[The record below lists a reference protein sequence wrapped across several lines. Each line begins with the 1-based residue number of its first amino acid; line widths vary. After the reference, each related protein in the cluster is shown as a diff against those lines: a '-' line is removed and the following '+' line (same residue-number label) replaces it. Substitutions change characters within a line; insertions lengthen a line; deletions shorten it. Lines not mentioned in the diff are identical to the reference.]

1 MEKFRRL
8 LMRIDMT
15 EGTPWKKLIIF
26 AVPMIIGNLFQQLYS
41 IADAVILGRFIGD
54 YALAAIGSSMPLFF
68 LVIVIMMGI
77 SMGVSVMVSQYVGAK
92 DRDGIS
98 YTIGNGIVVVAVVGL
113 ILMAIGPLLS
123 RPLLV
128 LLNTP
133 PEILDDSVM
142 YMNILLIGGLGMAY
156 FNVLSGILR
165 GLGDSFSPLIYLI
178 IANLLNII
186 FNVLFIVVLGWGM
199 PSVAIGTVLA
209 QGLSAL
215 LCLRRLIKMRDTF
228 DMGKKYLKPKREYL
242 WKMLKLGVP
251 AGASQGIIAVAVM
264 IVQPLV
270 NGFGP
275 LVIAT
280 NVIVMRIDGLVMMP
294 IFSFSNAMTVYAGQ
308 NMGAENVGRISEGT
322 KQGVKMSVAICVVLV
337 VIVLLFGRVMAEAFT
352 QTQEVIDLSVRFL
365 FILAPGFVFL
375 AVAMVLWG
383 TIMGA
388 GSMFL
393 PMLASLINTILVR
406 IPAAYGFVYVLG
418 TPEALMLSM
427 VSAWFVNM
435 ILAIIVYRIGWW
447 KSKGFAKVKDD

>member
-1 MEKFRRL
+1 
-8 LMRIDMT
+8 MRIDMT

-447 KSKGFAKVKDD
+447 KSKGFAKVLSQDE